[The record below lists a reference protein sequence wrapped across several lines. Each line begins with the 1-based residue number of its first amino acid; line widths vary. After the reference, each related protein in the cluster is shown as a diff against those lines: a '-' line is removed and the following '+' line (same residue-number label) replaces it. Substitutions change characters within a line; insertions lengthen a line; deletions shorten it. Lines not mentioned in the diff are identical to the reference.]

1 MTSKKIQFHIKHLVK
16 QINLRTK
23 LLKSMCLG
31 DTAMYLLRSRVYST
45 QKGHCHVF
53 LLIIFWHA
61 GYIQHREEQCHIF
74 FEIESIFNT
83 KNICDTAPD
92 CYVFDC
98 PKQQLSS
105 QCRYRHIFGFSPLV
119 HLLLGNREE
128 SRVGFFQGNTVVLPP
143 LNYSNMEHQN
153 GCSEKPMVE
162 VQTVRHFQGC
172 NLHSTLTIPLSHP

>member
-1 MTSKKIQFHIKHLVK
+1 
-16 QINLRTK
+16 
-23 LLKSMCLG
+23 
-31 DTAMYLLRSRVYST
+31 MYFFLSFFDMQGIFNTEKNSAIYFLRSRVYST
-45 QKGHCHVF
+45 QKTY
-53 LLIIFWHA
+53 A
-61 GYIQHREEQCHIF
+61 TQP
-74 FEIESIFNT
+74 
-83 KNICDTAPD
+83 PD